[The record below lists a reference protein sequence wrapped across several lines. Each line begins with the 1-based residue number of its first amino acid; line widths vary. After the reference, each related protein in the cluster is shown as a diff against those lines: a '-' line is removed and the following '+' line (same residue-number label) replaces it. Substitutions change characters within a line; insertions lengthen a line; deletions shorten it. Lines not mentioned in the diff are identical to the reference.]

1 MKKLL
6 FVSSS
11 LLSTAALAVTPAYL
25 PAGSS
30 FTLGSSV
37 NQRALSTSLNNPA
50 APFLMVNEQ
59 DDDNFR
65 FGIVGPISIGV
76 EMGDVSDLQDR
87 VEKVQDLVDGLNA
100 TDIEAIKTEVLNSG
114 SAAGYQTRIQNAKT
128 QAELEAIANE
138 AKGALETE
146 IENVITKKVDKAVAD
161 ANNILRGVSQS
172 AYVKAMLSAQ
182 VPFMPVIYK
191 TKDKGAFTI
200 DSSISAVI
208 KGNLIEGEVK
218 RTTDNK
224 FDSTASFYTQ
234 AATDFNIG
242 FGYSKAMWKN
252 SNGVLIGGA
261 KANVHKIT
269 LGRALVALTDD
280 KTDAGDAISNAIKDD
295 GVSTTGV
302 GIDLGAVWSADY
314 YQVGLTL
321 ANLNEPEFDGA
332 ALGVNCGTSL
342 SCKTAA
348 TLKTKGDLPAKADY
362 TMEMQSTID
371 AAVTSKNR
379 QWTLSGSYDVNSIK
393 DPVGDEYQWGVASVS
408 YYGDSHFLPG
418 LRAGVRQNMVGTELS
433 YATFGLTIVKR
444 LNIDLAV
451 ALDTVKDEDGDE
463 LPRSVYFSIGYDTAF

>member
-11 LLSTAALAVTPAYL
+11 LLSTVALSATPVYL

-37 NQRALSTSLNNPA
+37 NQRALSTSLSNPA

-59 DDDNFR
+59 DEDNFR
-65 FGIVGPISIGV
+65 FGIVGPISFGV
-76 EMGDVSDLQDR
+76 EMGDVSDLSDR
-87 VEKVQDLVDGLNA
+87 VEKVQDLVDSLSA
-100 TDIEAIKTEVLNSG
+100 TDIESIKTEVLNSG
-114 SAAGYQTRIQNAKT
+114 SAAAYQTRIQNAKT

-146 IENVITKKVDKAVAD
+146 IENVITKKVDKAVTD
-161 ANNILRGVSQS
+161 ANNILSGVSQT
-172 AYVKAMLSAQ
+172 AYVKAMVSAQ

-191 TKDKGAFTI
+191 TKDRGAFTI
-200 DSSISAVI
+200 DSSISAVM
-208 KGNLIEGEVK
+208 KGNLIEGKISNNNNNFE
-218 RTTDNK
+218 
-224 FDSTASFYTQ
+224 STASFYAQ

-252 SNGVLIGGA
+252 SNGILIGGA
-261 KANVHKIT
+261 KANVHKISM
-269 LGRALVALTDD
+269 GRALVALTDD
-280 KTDAGDAISNAIKDD
+280 KIDAGDAISDAISDD

-321 ANLNEPEFDGA
+321 ANINEPDFDGA
-332 ALGVNCGTSL
+332 ALGQNCGTSE

-348 TLKTKGDLPAKADY
+348 KLQNVGSLAVNGDY
-362 TMEMQSTID
+362 TMGMQSTID

-379 QWTLSGSYDVNSIK
+379 QWTLAGTYDVNSVK

-418 LRAGVRQNMVGTELS
+418 LRAGFRQNMVGTELS
-433 YATFGLTIVKR
+433 YASFGLTIVKR
-444 LNIDLAV
+444 LNIDVAV

-463 LPRSVYFSIGYDTAF
+463 LPRSAYFSIGYDTAF

>member
-6 FVSSS
+6 LVSSS
-11 LLSTAALAVTPAYL
+11 LLSTAALAATPVYL

-37 NQRALSTSLNNPA
+37 NQRALSTSLSNPA
-50 APFLMVNEQ
+50 APFLMVNEA

-76 EMGDVSDLQDR
+76 EMGDVSDLSDR
-87 VEKVQDLVDGLNA
+87 VDKIQALVDGLSA
-100 TDIEAIKTEVLNSG
+100 ADINSIKNDIINSG
-114 SAAGYQTRIQNAKT
+114 ISQSLQNEINNAKT
-128 QAELEAIANE
+128 QAQLEAIAKREQGTLE
-138 AKGALETE
+138 AKV
-146 IENVITKKVDKAVAD
+146 NDVIKKKVDKAVLD
-161 ANNILRGVSQS
+161 ANNILSGVSQT
-172 AYVKAMLSAQ
+172 AYVKAMVSAQ

-191 TKDKGAFTI
+191 TKEKGAFTI

-208 KGNLIEGEVK
+208 KGNLIEGKVTNVNNNFE
-218 RTTDNK
+218 
-224 FDSTASFYTQ
+224 STASFYTQ

-242 FGYSKAMWKN
+242 FGYSKDMWKN

-269 LGRALVALTDD
+269 MGRALVALTDD
-280 KTDAGDAISNAIKDD
+280 KADAGDAISDAIKED
-295 GVSTTGV
+295 GVSTTGI

-321 ANLNEPEFDGA
+321 ANINEPDFDGA
-332 ALGVNCGTSL
+332 ALGVNCGISE

-348 TLKTKGDLPAKADY
+348 KLQNAGSLAVNSDY
-362 TMEMQSTID
+362 TMGMQSTID

-379 QWTLSGSYDVNSIK
+379 QWTLSGSYDVNSVK

-408 YYGDSHFLPG
+408 YYGDSHWLPG
-418 LRAGVRQNMVGTELS
+418 LRAGVRQNMAGTELS

-444 LNIDLAV
+444 LNIDVAV

-463 LPRSVYFSIGYDTAF
+463 LPRSAYFSIGYDTAF